1 MQNSKNIKFENSYAL
16 LPKSFYAKVKPE
28 RFSNAKIISL
38 NKGLAEELNLDS
50 DWLLTAQ
57 GNQFLSGQE
66 IHEGSDPLAQAYAGH
81 QFGTFVPQLG
91 DGRAVLLG
99 EIVDINGNRKDF
111 QLKGSGRTP
120 FSRNGDG
127 KATLGPI
134 LREYLISEYMHA
146 INLSLIHI

>member
-1 MQNSKNIKFENSYAL
+1 MQNSKNIQFENSYAL
-16 LPKSFYAKVKPE
+16 LPKPFYAKVKPE

-134 LREYLISEYMHA
+134 LREYLISEYIFTIMF
-146 INLSLIHI
+146 IFLNI